1 MNLITKL
8 NFTADVVQMKED
20 LDALLVERPWPAED
34 FERKSGGNQIGISY
48 RPGAVDPWLDADGSL
63 VDKHTGTIL
72 GREADFTE
80 LNKSLPAYTK
90 SILEKLSL
98 AENTKFGRIRYMRLM
113 PKRGLSIHA
122 DMEQRFHFVLD
133 TNPYALFGEYTGDTD
148 VQAKCYHIP
157 CDGHFY
163 RVDTTRNH
171 FVYNGGWEPRIHLVI
186 CEAK

>member
-1 MNLITKL
+1 MNFITKL
-8 NFTADVVQMKED
+8 NFTADILQMKLD
-20 LDALLVERPWPAED
+20 LNTLLEHCPWPEED
-34 FERKSGGNQIGISY
+34 YKRKSGGNQIGISY
-48 RPGAVDPWLDADGSL
+48 RPDAVDPWLDADGSL
-63 VDKHTGTIL
+63 FDKQTMTVL
-72 GREADFTE
+72 GKESDFTE
-80 LNKSLPAYTK
+80 INNLVPAYTK
-90 SILEKLSL
+90 GILEKLSQ
-98 AENTKFGRIRYMRLM
+98 AENTKFGRIRFMRLM

-148 VQAKCYHIP
+148 LQAKCYHIP